1 MIALLHLLSVSAPL
15 AVNSTGSPT
24 FAPKGGLMYSSN
36 ALIATDSSGFKQAFV
51 SGGIGVDAFEPIFH
65 KGLDKLD
72 VVEKEASYD
81 IVDAQTALLGS
92 GLVLAP
98 DGKTLFALCG
108 LDKFLIGSH
117 KFKFVFKSTVPMFKN
132 VVDTSGGAQSATPTG
147 ELDVPKR
154 DGERAYHGAVP
165 TSAVPHLA
173 GGALLVGGRGFDS
186 TGDMHLKQTAMWV
199 NLSTWYGAGS
209 EMVVALNSSASM
221 PYAFQGAAVHAVG
234 SSVYVVG
241 GETDT
246 NLGSVSTA
254 CHQLDLAKL
263 DVNEVTG
270 AAARATH
277 AGRAVQRP
285 RAASPLPPRPSSVTR
300 LSSPAGAP
308 TRTASRP
315 TCSSTTRRPT
325 RGPKPHHSNRR
336 ASAAPPRLP
345 PTALAR

>member
-117 KFKFVFKSTVPMFKN
+117 KFKFVFKSTVQMFKN
-132 VVDTSGGAQSATPTG
+132 VVDTSGGAPSATPTG

-199 NLSTWYGAGS
+199 NLSTWYM
-209 EMVVALNSSASM
+209 ERDRKWSS
-221 PYAFQGAAVHAVG
+221 P
-234 SSVYVVG
+234 
-241 GETDT
+241 
-246 NLGSVSTA
+246 STRRHRCRTPSREPPCTRSARA
-254 CHQLDLAKL
+254 C
-263 DVNEVTG
+263 TWW
-270 AAARATH
+270 AARRT
-277 AGRAVQRP
+277 QTS
-285 RAASPLPPRPSSVTR
+285 AASRRRAT
-300 LSSPAGAP
+300 
-308 TRTASRP
+308 
-315 TCSSTTRRPT
+315 SSTWRSST
-325 RGPKPHHSNRR
+325 
-336 ASAAPPRLP
+336 
-345 PTALAR
+345 